1 MNIKVYHSNE
11 SGMKLSVIENLTRM
25 IKIAM
30 MVMLMTMKVLQLK
43 PEYNAGYGHIQNA
56 VVVDNTIIAF
66 NYI

>member
-25 IKIAM
+25 VKIAM
-30 MVMLMTMKVLQLK
+30 MVMVMLITMKVLQLK

-56 VVVDNTIIAF
+56 VICG
-66 NYI
+66 